1 MKSKREKQPIKF
13 ERKRLIIT
21 AVYLILALATYQA
34 SVYIPDER
42 RYVYQGF
49 ITVGSIFLI
58 LFFRSAWKLFTREIR
73 LELYQRISE
82 AMFNAGKRWRAVR
95 KKIREKLGLKERTV
109 MHGIDERRIVFDNEI
124 RRGRK
129 RRVARQ
135 RYTDMT
141 TNRERI
147 RFLWAKYIIS
157 FAKQGMQPSI
167 SQTPDEMKSTL
178 DVREEMGENLFGLY
192 YTARYAPDDV
202 TIDDHDVNDQ
212 AEFVGTKGKL

>member
-13 ERKRLIIT
+13 ERKRLVIT
-21 AVYLILALATYQA
+21 AVYLVLALTTYQL
-34 SVYIPDER
+34 STYVPDEH

-49 ITVGSIFLI
+49 ITVGSVFLI

-82 AMFNAGKRWRAVR
+82 AMFNAGKRWRAVK
-95 KKIREKLGLKERTV
+95 KKIREKLGLKERTFI
-109 MHGIDERRIVFDNEI
+109 GGSDERHIVFDSDI
-124 RRGRK
+124 RRGRRK
-129 RRVARQ
+129 RAARQ
-135 RYTDMT
+135 KYTDMT

-157 FAKQGMQPSI
+157 FAKQGMQPSV
-167 SQTPDEMKSTL
+167 SQTPDEIKDSL
-178 DVREEMGENLFGLY
+178 EVREEMGEALFGLY
-192 YTARYAPDDV
+192 YTARYAPDNV

-212 AEFVGTKGKL
+212 AEFVGTKGRL